1 MSNNWIQRGQRLDNI
16 FELDPNEPN
25 FTKFP
30 QFGVINSISSNGN
43 IVLTSAVS
51 NDNLD
56 GAGEL
61 FGDGAVYAFEFNDV
75 SEKFQLKGSPFS
87 PEPSSDTYQV
97 RFGTSISLSSDG
109 LTCAIGAPNYGQ
121 NDDGASFGFG
131 AAYVYEFNDNLGD
144 WQLKGPPFKGTV
156 QFDSLGRTVC
166 LSDDGLRVCIGS
178 QRVDAGPRGRGQ
190 VYNFNDISQTWYQ
203 IGQTF
208 SGSVST
214 EIGTGITISGD
225 GSTISLNHLQNNEVG
240 PVKCYYYNDIDD
252 TWHQKGNTIETNSS
266 YSDYDNKINPMSY
279 DGNIILTNND
289 DSSLQIYYYN
299 DIVDTW
305 HQKGNTIFKPDVY
318 PNFIMGFPTG
328 AAMSRNGEYVV
339 ATASQTDNGTSGY
352 APSFVNV
359 YKYDNLSDSWE
370 NYGSAITKIP
380 DEVCDGIVLTQNDY
394 VFDGIVDIT
403 DNGNSIIVGSRY
415 WSATSQVP
423 SVPVSNSVGYFGASW
438 VLELTNSP
446 IPCFTAGAIVQT
458 DQGMIP
464 IEDIKS
470 NKHTI
475 RKMKIINRS
484 ALTSQNADGSD
495 YLVRFDKNAL
505 GEECP
510 NKETVCSPLHM
521 VFYEGKNIPAGKL
534 CERDITGVSRQ
545 EYKGEKLYN
554 IQLKEYSHMFVNG
567 MRVETL
573 HPRNIWAKK
582 TVNK

>member
-1 MSNNWIQRGQRLDNI
+1 MSNTWIQRGQRLDNI
-16 FELDPNEPN
+16 FDLDPNKAALN
-25 FTKFP
+25 KVP

-43 IVLTSAVS
+43 IVLISAVS

-56 GAGEL
+56 RFDL
-61 FGDGAVYAFEFNDV
+61 LGDGAVYAFEFNDV

-87 PEPSSDTYQV
+87 AEPSPDTY
-97 RFGTSISLSSDG
+97 RSKFGTSISLSGNG
-109 LTCAIGAPNYGQ
+109 LTCAIGSPN
-121 NDDGASFGFG
+121 NDRDTINASG

-156 QFDSLGRTVC
+156 PADELGRTVC

-178 QRVDAGPRGRGQ
+178 QTPSELGKGQ

-208 SGSVST
+208 SGSGST
-214 EIGTGITISGD
+214 IIGTGITISGD
-225 GSTISLNHLQNNEVG
+225 GSTISLIEMEQTSNGVG
-240 PVKCYYYNDIDD
+240 PVKCYYYNDIDNL
-252 TWHQKGNTIETNSS
+252 WHQKGNTIETNST
-266 YSDYDNKINPMSY
+266 YGDFDNKINPMSY

-289 DSSLQIYYYN
+289 SSLQIYYYN
-299 DIVDTW
+299 DIDNTW

-318 PNFIMGFPTG
+318 PNLIMSFPYTN
-328 AAMSRNGEYVV
+328 AMSRNGEYVV
-339 ATASQTDNGTSGY
+339 ATANQYCDGTTGY
-352 APSFVNV
+352 GPSFVNV

-370 NYGSAITKIP
+370 NYGSTITKIP
-380 DEVCDGIVLTQNDY
+380 DEVCDGRVLTQNDY
-394 VFDGIVDIT
+394 VFDGTVDIT
-403 DNGNSIIVGSRY
+403 DNGNSIIVGSPF
-415 WSATSQVP
+415 WSSTSMVP
-423 SVPVSNSVGYFGASW
+423 SVPLTGELFGASW

-470 NKHTI
+470 NQHTI

-484 ALTSQNADGSD
+484 ALTSQNVDGSD
-495 YLVRFDKNAL
+495 YLVHFDKNAL
-505 GEECP
+505 GEGCP
-510 NKETVCSPLHM
+510 NKETVCSPLHQI
-521 VFYEGKNIPAGKL
+521 YYNGTNIPAGKL
-534 CERDITGVSRQ
+534 VGLPGIHRQ

-554 IQLKEYSHMFVNG
+554 IQLEKHSHMFVNG
-567 MRVETL
+567 MRAETL

-582 TVNK
+582 NISK